1 MPLEMHRLREVD
13 GQAID
18 NKVCVAATCT
28 FAREVDKQQSSGR
41 WKASETLGRLGQA
54 PSPG

>member
-18 NKVCVAATCT
+18 NKVCVASTCT
-28 FAREVDKQQSSGR
+28 CAREVDKQQSSGM

>member
-18 NKVCVAATCT
+18 NKVCVASTSA
-28 FAREVDKQQSSGR
+28 FAREFDKQ
-41 WKASETLGRLGQA
+41 
-54 PSPG
+54 